1 MNYIDVYFS
10 RINHMGETTAE
21 RIRNGG
27 IKSFEK
33 WLSESPHTIRN
44 LSVERGIY
52 FDGIIL
58 TSKDKEYE
66 KIMFLEVANNVPL
79 LIGDIM
85 NWTLDDGSI
94 EKWIII
100 QEEKKVNGTFR
111 SFWIVRCNYL
121 MKWIDAQGHLQQSWA
136 YFVSSLDSK
145 IKGNFRTWN
154 NLITPQ
160 PNKYA
165 ELLMPRYPIDRA
177 TNFIVEEESWTVVE
191 YDHTSVP
198 GVIYLSLIEDKINSI
213 YDDVENNVADLDK
226 KAKYSFIIP
235 DAVPQIFTLGA
246 HIEPFFTIMKNGKPY
261 LNKPEEQEEKAK
273 QLEYI
278 IEDKKIVKNIDG
290 ALIAVKKGTTQI
302 TAIIKNA
309 PEVTQVITVRIGE
322 QEEQTEFSLYI
333 EGNDKIRLDHKENY
347 VFQYTGVNKPQ
358 DYIYKLFD
366 IELLDWE
373 DDNSIPE
380 EYPCF
385 KHPKLDKTYI
395 KLVDNNMWE
404 EGTFDNIEQ
413 QLENFSAKYK
423 YSKLGT
429 IKYQY
434 DQLGNI
440 IKNNGC
446 ILHAN
451 DKNKLGYAILGCIY
465 YFDDKI
471 QSSYKLVEVAPLW

>member
-1 MNYIDVYFS
+1 MNYLDVYFS

-21 RIRNGG
+21 RIRNSG
-27 IKSFEK
+27 IRSFEK
-33 WLSESPHTIRN
+33 WLAESPHTIRN

-66 KIMFLEVANNVPL
+66 KIMFLEVANDIPL

-94 EKWIII
+94 EKWILI

-198 GVIYLSLIEDKINSI
+198 GIIYLSLTEGKINSI
-213 YDDVENNVADLDK
+213 YDDVENNIADMDKQAQYKLLIPNEKQVFDVGVNILETLNFTLTKNGIPCKEPVKVLTTSSRYVKKEIEYIENKQVEKLMTQQYGDNIELVIQLVNYPSITQHLFIDIKPEQQEIVAHINGADKIHLDHDAVYQFIASIK
-226 KAKYSFIIP
+226 NQTQYSYKFVLYKTILIDKNEENDAKYSNYLFFPYPKDSEHLLLGIIP
-235 DAVPQIFTLGA
+235 DESEDLYQKETVLGKVIYNA
-246 HIEPFFTIMKNGKPY
+246 NKNEWK
-261 LNKPEEQEEKAK
+261 
-273 QLEYI
+273 
-278 IEDKKIVKNIDG
+278 
-290 ALIAVKKGTTQI
+290 
-302 TAIIKNA
+302 
-309 PEVTQVITVRIGE
+309 VR
-322 QEEQTEFSLYI
+322 
-333 EGNDKIRLDHKENY
+333 
-347 VFQYTGVNKPQ
+347 
-358 DYIYKLFD
+358 
-366 IELLDWE
+366 
-373 DDNSIPE
+373 
-380 EYPCF
+380 
-385 KHPKLDKTYI
+385 
-395 KLVDNNMWE
+395 
-404 EGTFDNIEQ
+404 
-413 QLENFSAKYK
+413 
-423 YSKLGT
+423 
-429 IKYQY
+429 
-434 DQLGNI
+434 
-440 IKNNGC
+440 
-446 ILHAN
+446 AN
-451 DKNKLGYAILGCIY
+451 DKNKLGYVVLGCLYNYNNKEYSI
-465 YFDDKI
+465 FKTI
-471 QSSYKLVEVAPLW
+471 EIIPLW